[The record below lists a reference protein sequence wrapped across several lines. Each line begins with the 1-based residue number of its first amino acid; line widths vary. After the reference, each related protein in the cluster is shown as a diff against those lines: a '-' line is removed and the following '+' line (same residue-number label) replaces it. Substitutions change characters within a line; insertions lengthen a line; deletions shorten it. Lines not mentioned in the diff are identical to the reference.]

1 MYSRLNHCLQCKN
14 SHFCHRSCNSS
25 LSCHCTQQFTYRA
38 FLPTAA
44 ELDLIAPPKP
54 AAAAINIY
62 DIFAHFRQFWLV
74 PAISSWP
81 VDAWSCSHSPVPC
94 RRVHRV
100 LHAPPPATHMP
111 IDSLQ
116 LLDYRGYSCTRPFAP
131 KGFQYEKWP
140 MCGVKYLPLAPS
152 LTECRH
158 AVS

>member
-62 DIFAHFRQFWLV
+62 DIFAHFRQFWKVWPCPLGQLTLGVVPIRQCLV
-74 PAISSWP
+74 FECIE
-81 VDAWSCSHSPVPC
+81 CSMLRHLQPTCQSTNYSYSIIGDILALVHL
-94 RRVHRV
+94 RRRAFNMKNGQCVAPSICHLHRV
-100 LHAPPPATHMP
+100 
-111 IDSLQ
+111 
-116 LLDYRGYSCTRPFAP
+116 
-131 KGFQYEKWP
+131 
-140 MCGVKYLPLAPS
+140 
-152 LTECRH
+152 
-158 AVS
+158 